1 MEWFSLTVRIDS
13 RKAGPSRHLCHKL
26 FRLMREHLRGRDL
39 DSTVDLIL
47 EELFGPLPTPAFEPL
62 PGFDLS
68 RSAARRVLMK
78 SRLLSAPA

>member
-47 EELFGPLPTPAFEPL
+47 EELLARFQLQR
-62 PGFDLS
+62 LS
-68 RSAARRVLMK
+68 LRVLI
-78 SRLLSAPA
+78 R